1 MQAIAEGTLQEAHAE
16 DGEVKSALGDGSF
29 RGVAVHRAT
38 ALLLDEARVPAD
50 LALRFLPWLLSA
62 SPSDSLAVLKVSA
75 TIKFEPPGLG
85 VLCSGTGEELLETGC
100 WSSQHPKQA
109 AITGPEMQKC

>member
-38 ALLLDEARVPAD
+38 ALLLDEARVPAA
-50 LALRFLPWLLSA
+50 LTLRFLPWLLSA

-75 TIKFEPPGLG
+75 ICAPPSHLIHT
-85 VLCSGTGEELLETGC
+85 VL
-100 WSSQHPKQA
+100 
-109 AITGPEMQKC
+109 AILRFGWIRSC

>member
-1 MQAIAEGTLQEAHAE
+1 MTLCQGRPWRRIARLERRSPKINCAMQAIAEGTLQEAHAE

-38 ALLLDEARVPAD
+38 ALLLDESRVPAD

-75 TIKFEPPGLG
+75 NCAPL
-85 VLCSGTGEELLETGC
+85 
-100 WSSQHPKQA
+100 
-109 AITGPEMQKC
+109 

>member
-16 DGEVKSALGDGSF
+16 DGEVTSALGDGSF

-38 ALLLDEARVPAD
+38 ALLLDEGRVPPD

-62 SPSDSLAVLKVSA
+62 SPSDSLAVLKVA
-75 TIKFEPPGLG
+75 HW
-85 VLCSGTGEELLETGC
+85 LCSLR
-100 WSSQHPKQA
+100 A
-109 AITGPEMQKC
+109 ALNNTITFKMRNEVAGGMVWVKFFT

>member
-38 ALLLDEARVPAD
+38 ALLLDEGRVPAD

-62 SPSDSLAVLKVSA
+62 SPSDSLAVLKVAHELQSLHCRA
-75 TIKFEPPGLG
+75 QEHC
-85 VLCSGTGEELLETGC
+85 VLFRMS
-100 WSSQHPKQA
+100 KQLA
-109 AITGPEMQKC
+109 ARTLWAILPS